1 MLYIVATPIGNLSD
15 ITLRAL
21 STLKT
26 VDYILSEDTRRT
38 IKLLSHYEIEKKLFS
53 FHGFNEKKKEDLIIN
68 DLRNGKH
75 IALVSDAGM
84 PTISDP
90 GNMLVKR
97 CNLENLKVTCI
108 PGASSVVTALALSGM
123 NSSCF
128 QFLGFFPKKP
138 GEIGR
143 ALEKVINFS
152 GTSIFFE
159 TPHRLLKTLNY
170 LPDNIN
176 ISIAKEL
183 TKIHESVSFGNK
195 EKLKAQFEKGGVKG
209 EFVLLLSNN

>member
-1 MLYIVATPIGNLSD
+1 MLYLVATPIGNLED
-15 ITLRAL
+15 ITFRAL
-21 STLKT
+21 STLKD

-38 IKLLSHYEIEKKLFS
+38 YKLLSHYQIEKKMYS
-53 FHGFNEKKKEDLIIN
+53 FHGFNEKKKEDLIIL
-68 DLRNGKH
+68 DLKNNKK

-90 GNMLVKR
+90 GNSLVKR

-108 PGASSVVTALALSGM
+108 PGPSAIVTALALSGFTTTT
-123 NSSCF
+123 F

-138 GEIGR
+138 GEIKR
-143 ALEKVINFS
+143 ALEKVSLFS

-159 TPHRLLKTLNY
+159 SPHRLLKTLNY
-170 LPDNIN
+170 LPENLQ

-183 TKIHESVSFGNK
+183 TKLHETIFHGSKNELLSHFQK
-195 EKLKAQFEKGGVKG
+195 QGVKG
-209 EFVLLLSNN
+209 EYVLLLSN